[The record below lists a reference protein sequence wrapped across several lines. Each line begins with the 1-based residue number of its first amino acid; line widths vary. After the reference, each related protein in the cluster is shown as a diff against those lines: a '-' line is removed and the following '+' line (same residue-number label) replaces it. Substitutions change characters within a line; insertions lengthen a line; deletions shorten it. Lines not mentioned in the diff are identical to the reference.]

1 MSAPPFRLLFLMN
14 EALFFTTHRLPI
26 ALEAQARGVEVH
38 VAAPF
43 DAAPVEK
50 IRSLGFTYHD
60 IPLARGGRNPLGDL
74 RLLWRFVGLIRRLRP
89 DLVHHVAMKPVV
101 WGGLASRLLG
111 VPAVVHAITGLGFLF
126 IRQTVSARIMRGLL
140 IPLYRFALHH
150 PNARAIFQNPDDLGL
165 FTTNA
170 MVPGGIV
177 DMIRGCGVDLA
188 RYAPR
193 PLPEAPPVR
202 VVFPARLIA
211 DKGLREFV
219 GAARILKAEG
229 LSARFLLVGR
239 RDPENPTDIAEA
251 EIRGWE
257 REGLVEWV
265 GFSADMP
272 AVFADAHIV
281 CMPSYR
287 EGLPR
292 VLIEAAACGRSIVTA
307 DVPGCR
313 EIVHDGDNG
322 LLARVEDA
330 EDTARALRALIV
342 DPDLRTRMGRRGRE
356 RAETEFSVEQF
367 VAQTL
372 ESYRRV
378 ATKGPFA

>member
-1 MSAPPFRLLFLMN
+1 MSTRPFRLLFLMN

-26 ALEAQARGVEVH
+26 ALAAQARGVEVH

-43 DAAPVEK
+43 DSAPVAR
-50 IRSLGFTYHD
+50 IRELGFHYHD
-60 IPLARGGRNPLGDL
+60 IPLARGGRNPLADL
-74 RLLWRFVGLIRRLRP
+74 RLFWRFAGLIRALRP
-89 DLVHHVAMKPVV
+89 DLVHHVAMKPVI

-126 IRQTVSARIMRGLL
+126 IRDDRGARWMRRLL

-150 PNARAIFQNPDDLGL
+150 RNARAIFQNPDDLAL
-165 FTTNA
+165 FTDNA
-170 MVPGGIV
+170 MVPPAIV
-177 DMIRGCGVDLA
+177 DMIRGCGVDLE

-193 PLPEAPPVR
+193 PEPEAPPVR
-202 VVFPARLIA
+202 VVFPARLIG

-219 GAARILKAEG
+219 GAARLLKAEG
-229 LSARFLLVGR
+229 LDARFLLVGR

-257 REGLVEWV
+257 AEGLVEWR
-265 GFSADMP
+265 GFSSDMP
-272 AVFADAHIV
+272 AVFADAHLV

-292 VLIEAAACGRSIVTA
+292 VLIEAAACGRAIVTA

-313 EIVHDGDNG
+313 EIVRDGDNG
-322 LLARVEDA
+322 ALARVADA
-330 EDTARALRALIV
+330 ADTARALRPLIV
-342 DPDLRTRMGRRGRE
+342 DADLRARMAARGRA
-356 RAETEFSVEQF
+356 RAEAEFSVGRF
-367 VAQTL
+367 VEETL
-372 ESYRRV
+372 ASYARV
-378 ATKGPFA
+378 TPSGPFG